1 MAALSDKYYAEV
13 DRQLL
18 ELFSVNPKEA
28 FRKLFDTYHM
38 QLCVY
43 AVQLTDSFELA
54 EEAVQDVFIYFW
66 EKEYYKKITDNLRG
80 YLLTSTK
87 NMALAHLRH
96 YQQYS
101 MEEIPEVAAEIPDE
115 SVDEEEWEE
124 KVKAL
129 YADLEKLPEQE
140 VAAVKAVILDDK
152 TYKEASA
159 ELRMSVN
166 TLKTHLSRALRKLRA
181 RHNLLFFFLG

>member
-101 MEEIPEVAAEIPDE
+101 MEDISEVATDIPDE
-115 SVDEEEWEE
+115 SFDEEEWEE

-140 VAAVKAVILDDK
+140 VAAVKAVILDEK
-152 TYKEASA
+152 SYKEAA
-159 ELRMSVN
+159 EELRMSVN
-166 TLKTHLSRALRKLRA
+166 TLKTHLSRALRKLRT
-181 RHNLLFFFLG
+181 RHNLLFFF